1 MGPGEDRGRQPRSPR
16 GSGEDRAGADGAS
29 PANAHN
35 RFHIGCC
42 DGEPKVVA
50 LPPGPG
56 PDPRGGPG
64 GECQERAED
73 EKEVICPL

>member
-42 DGEPKVVA
+42 DGEPKV
-50 LPPGPG
+50 GPSPQAQG
-56 PDPRGGPG
+56 RTL
-64 GECQERAED
+64 EEVRAESARNAQ
-73 EKEVICPL
+73 KMKKR